1 MRRTFSEIKHL
12 FFDLDHTLWDFEA
25 NARICLKEIYHTHRL
40 SEIGVPSYELF
51 ADTFSEVNQTFWH
64 LLDTKQI
71 THETLR
77 KERFRS
83 TLSDLGCSIDY
94 PLSEAMNAQFLELL
108 PEQTS
113 LMPHAIETLEI
124 LAEKYQLHI
133 ISNGYEHI
141 QRKKL
146 EKSGLLPFFKAIVTN
161 DVANAHKPSPA
172 IFSFALEATGSSKQQ
187 SMMIGDN
194 WTADIQGAMQSSI
207 FAVHFDPT
215 QKSKRTN
222 EYAVINS
229 LLHLPSLLD
238 S

>member
-1 MRRTFSEIKHL
+1 MRKKFSKIKHL

-25 NARICLKEIYHTHRL
+25 NARICLEEIYRTHQL
-40 SEIGVPSYELF
+40 AELGVPNHELF
-51 ADTFSEVNQTFWH
+51 ADTFSEVNQTFWY

-77 KERFRS
+77 RERFRS
-83 TLSDLGCSIDY
+83 TLSDLGFSIEY

-113 LMPHAIETLEI
+113 LMPHAVDTLEM
-124 LAEKYQLHI
+124 LSKKYQLHI

-146 EKSGLLPFFKAIVTN
+146 EKSGLLPYFKAIVTN

-172 IFSFALEATGSSKQQ
+172 IFSFALQMTGSSHQQ
-187 SMMIGDN
+187 SVMIGDN
-194 WTADIQGAMQSSI
+194 WTADIQGAIQSNI

-215 QKSKRTN
+215 QKGKVTS

-229 LLHLPSLLD
+229 LHHLPSLLD